1 MNIAKMLKPARK
13 QGCSPQNIKFLN
25 WFFSIALLS
34 YFNKNKQK
42 KQKTWLSEVPQI
54 PS

>member
-1 MNIAKMLKPARK
+1 MLKPARK
-13 QGCSPQNIKFLN
+13 QGCSQQNIKFLN
-25 WFFSIALLS
+25 CLFSIALLS
-34 YFNKNKQK
+34 YMYFNKNKQK